1 MSAKGKSKSGD
12 EAYATHR
19 KASHD
24 YQLLEKFEAGLVLT
38 GTEVKSIKLGHVSIQ
53 EGYVT
58 IDDRLEMWLVGAT
71 IQPYAQGSMYNHE
84 LDRPRKLLMQKKE
97 IERLYGKIREKGL
110 TLIPLRLYPVK
121 GKIKLAVALGRGKD
135 QVDKRD
141 TIKKRE
147 SERDT
152 RRALRD
158 HNR

>member
-1 MSAKGKSKSGD
+1 MNWI
-12 EAYATHR
+12 
-19 KASHD
+19 
-24 YQLLEKFEAGLVLT
+24 GLVSYSC
-38 GTEVKSIKLGHVSIQ
+38 K
-53 EGYVT
+53 
-58 IDDRLEMWLVGAT
+58 
-71 IQPYAQGSMYNHE
+71 
-84 LDRPRKLLMQKKE
+84 KKE

-141 TIKKRE
+141 AIKKRE
-147 SERDT
+147 SDRDT